1 MLYRMGWGKETGLK
15 EGAALDFIKFAF
27 SFQSLNFYFMFCITW
42 HLDSLSLFLSVPLFP
57 RLQKSVVY

>member
-27 SFQSLNFYFMFCITW
+27 SFQSLNFISCF
-42 HLDSLSLFLSVPLFP
+42 V
-57 RLQKSVVY
+57 